1 MESDLF
7 ELVLNDLAN
16 DDLTEDL
23 IAKPTPNIV
32 KTEDLIAKS
41 TPNTMKVVRE
51 YYQLRVLPNLSDQQA
66 DRIGELLELTKTD
79 QILNVWI
86 TEVDH
91 AVGHERNLL
100 DQACRSSY
108 KDQQALLR
116 EYLGLVDLCN
126 NNASDSSIDKPTIIC

>member
-1 MESDLF
+1 MESNVF
-7 ELVLNDLAN
+7 ELVPDNVENDNLM
-16 DDLTEDL
+16 LEDIL
-23 IAKPTPNIV
+23 
-32 KTEDLIAKS
+32 AKS
-41 TPNTMKVVRE
+41 TPTIMNIVRE
-51 YYQLRVLPNLSDQQA
+51 YYQLRVLSSLSNQQA
-66 DRIGELLELTKTD
+66 DRIGEILELTNTN

-100 DQACRSSY
+100 DQACRASY

-126 NNASDSSIDKPTIIC
+126 NNAVDPSIDQPTITC